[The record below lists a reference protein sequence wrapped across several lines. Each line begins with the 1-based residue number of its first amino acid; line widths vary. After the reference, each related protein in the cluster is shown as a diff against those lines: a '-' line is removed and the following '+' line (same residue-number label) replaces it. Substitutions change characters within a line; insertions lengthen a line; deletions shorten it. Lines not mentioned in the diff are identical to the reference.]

1 MGGGSK
7 PKMPPTPAPVPQVVE
22 PDIARKANDTRRK
35 ILASLGRQGTV
46 LVPNTLGIT
55 DTSKQM
61 VLG

>member
-1 MGGGSK
+1 MGGGGK
-7 PKMPPTPAPVPQVVE
+7 PKMPPVPAPTPQVVA
-22 PDIARKANDTRRK
+22 PDVTRKANDTRRK

-55 DTSKQM
+55 DTTKQE

>member
-22 PDIARKANDTRRK
+22 PDIRKSNDTRRK

-55 DTSKQM
+55 DTTKQP